1 MQAHKLDR
9 TVLSTG
15 PLEKQTQKKLS
26 SPSKIAHNQNQN
38 LEAPFVFRVGERRDA
53 TPGPDQTAV

>member
-9 TVLSTG
+9 TVLSPG
-15 PLEKQTQKKLS
+15 PLEKQTHSQ
-26 SPSKIAHNQNQN
+26 SKIAHNQNQN